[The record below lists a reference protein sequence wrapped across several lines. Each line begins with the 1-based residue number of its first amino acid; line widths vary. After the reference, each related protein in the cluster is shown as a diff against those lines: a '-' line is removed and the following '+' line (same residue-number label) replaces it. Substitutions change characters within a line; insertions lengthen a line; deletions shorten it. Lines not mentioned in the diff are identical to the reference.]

1 MLLRKGSPEDM
12 SSPTRAALDSG
23 IKVDAAYDQRQ
34 RRKMMLALA
43 IMIAALVI
51 VLVRDRS
58 FWFGPSDTNV
68 ADSDTLDDG
77 ADEEISSPP
86 TTGASPATATPS
98 VSKPRKK
105 APPKAVAEPATP
117 PPAVVARKALPPLE
131 IEVVAGDSHRTVNT
145 RSSTMKVDIPSVS
158 PAPPPVAAAAQP
170 VTTAST
176 SVPAAERVKISP
188 DAGHVLQRKVDPS
201 YPMLA
206 RQMKVQGSVVLQ
218 ALIGKDGLIQDLR
231 VLSGPGILSTAA
243 QEAVRQWRF
252 KPYLQNGQAVET
264 EANITVNFT
273 ISTF

>member
-1 MLLRKGSPEDM
+1 MHQ
-12 SSPTRAALDSG
+12 TRAQLDTAG
-23 IKVDAAYDQRQ
+23 IKVDAAYDQKQ
-34 RRKMMLALA
+34 RRKMMLALV
-43 IMIAALVI
+43 IMVGALVV

-58 FWFGPSDTNV
+58 FWFGPPDSI
-68 ADSDTLDDG
+68 ASDSDTLDDSSDTDQPTSQKA
-77 ADEEISSPP
+77 ADS
-86 TTGASPATATPS
+86 TTAIPS
-98 VSKPRKK
+98 TTKPRKHATAAK
-105 APPKAVAEPATP
+105 SVPAAEPAAP
-117 PPAVVARKALPPLE
+117 PPTVVARKALPPLE
-131 IEVVAGDSHRTVNT
+131 IEVVAGDSHRSVNPRT
-145 RSSTMKVDIPSVS
+145 NTMKVEIPSVS
-158 PAPPPVAAAAQP
+158 PAPSVPAAQP
-170 VTTAST
+170 VATAGT
-176 SVPAAERVKISP
+176 SVPAAERVKISA